1 MTIALSVIRA
11 DFALV
16 LGPMLGFANLI
27 PYFGSIIGTIAA
39 FVIILV
45 TDGPRLAVIAGIM
58 MLVIQQIDANFIFP
72 RLIGGSMKISPLLV
86 IIGISVGGAYFGI
99 VGMIIAIPIVTVVR
113 NIVDDIVAFYETKK
127 IKKLENSKTIIED

>member
-1 MTIALSVIRA
+1 M
-11 DFALV
+11 
-16 LGPMLGFANLI
+16 
-27 PYFGSIIGTIAA
+27 
-39 FVIILV
+39 V

-58 MLVIQQIDANFIFP
+58 MLVIQQFDANFIFP

-113 NIVDDIVAFYETKK
+113 NIVDDIVMFYEGKKTKK
-127 IKKLENSKTIIED
+127 QETTIIITED